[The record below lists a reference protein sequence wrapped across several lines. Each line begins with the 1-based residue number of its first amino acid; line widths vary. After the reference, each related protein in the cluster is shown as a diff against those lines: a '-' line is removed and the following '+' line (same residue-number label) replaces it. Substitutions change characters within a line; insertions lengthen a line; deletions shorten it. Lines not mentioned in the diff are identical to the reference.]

1 MLLVAAVVVLVT
13 APRPLRVLATYRC
26 KVIDRRDVNPRK
38 EGKDL
43 ARRHEQKVV
52 GLNSGAGNGCLSV
65 LVMFLSIS

>member
-38 EGKDL
+38 EGNAL
-43 ARRHEQKVV
+43 ARWSE
-52 GLNSGAGNGCLSV
+52 SEGNDFKSRYV
-65 LVMFLSIS
+65 